1 MPPISPKISRAWPTS
16 TLDCAA
22 AAATRRRARATALIR
37 FAMLPHLPEYVA
49 LYPENAGGGHGQR
62 PGRQAAE
69 GAHADH
75 CHGVESHDAPTEFIR
90 NQGLDQSIG
99 RGHLAHHTIS
109 DQRHN
114 RQREIENVRTREE
127 AETGAQQKRAPEDHL

>member
-62 PGRQAAE
+62 SAGRHGQPGAIGVRQRAGRQAAE

-75 CHGVESHDAPTEFIR
+75 CHGVESHDAPAEFIR
-90 NQGLDQSIG
+90 S
-99 RGHLAHHTIS
+99 
-109 DQRHN
+109 
-114 RQREIENVRTREE
+114 EE
-127 AETGAQQKRAPEDHL
+127 H